1 MRVETCCQALL
12 KQILP
17 DIDPD
22 REGLCF
28 DIGVGTFA
36 FYCELFA
43 QLGFTTIAVEPLPTD
58 KLRVVCQRYPIQLI
72 EQCLSNRVGTQSL
85 YTGQFAYVAN
95 ANFSSLAA
103 DWFGASAHAQQV
115 ATLDLANLLQT
126 VSAVRITCFK
136 LDIEGWE
143 SLVIQQFL
151 DLPTALLPKLV
162 MFEYGGGCSRKDGQK
177 GWSPKF
183 LDGTVSCLKTLQQR
197 GYGFSIMIDYAWGTE
212 AKIFDLQTMDL
223 SSNSPFYTN
232 SVYGNILSFYEYD
245 CTSEFIHKICSPYR
259 GGIMN
264 WLVNK
269 LVS

>member
-1 MRVETCCQALL
+1 MRVENCCQALL

-22 REGLCF
+22 KKGLCF

-58 KLRVVCQRYPIQLI
+58 KLRLVCQRYPIQLI

-85 YTGQFAYVAN
+85 YIGQFGHVAN
-95 ANFSSLAA
+95 ANFSSLAP
-103 DWFGASAHAQQV
+103 DWFGASAQVQQV
-115 ATLDLANLLQT
+115 ATLDLANLLQN
-126 VSAVRITCFK
+126 VSAVQITCFK

-143 SLVIQQFL
+143 PLVIQQFL

-162 MFEYGGGCSRKDGQK
+162 MFEYGGGCSHKDGKK

-183 LDGTVSCLKTLQQR
+183 LDGTISCLQTLQQR
-197 GYGFSIMIDYAWGTE
+197 GYDFSIMIDYAWGTE
-212 AKIFDLQTMDL
+212 ARIFDLQTMDL
-223 SSNSPFYTN
+223 SYTTPFYTHG
-232 SVYGNILSFYEYD
+232 VYGNILSFYRCD
-245 CTSEFIHKICSPYR
+245 FASALIHKICHPYR
-259 GGIMN
+259 GGLIN

-269 LVS
+269 VVS